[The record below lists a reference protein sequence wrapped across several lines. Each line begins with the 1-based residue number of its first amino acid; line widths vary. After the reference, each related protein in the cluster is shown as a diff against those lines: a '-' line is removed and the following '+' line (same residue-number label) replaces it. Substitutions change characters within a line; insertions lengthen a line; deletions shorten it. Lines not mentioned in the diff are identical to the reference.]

1 MDSAE
6 YYRKNKEAREKKAK
20 YDSELNSRPEQ
31 IQKRVECNK
40 ARRDAIKEGKDIKG
54 KDYDHKTKRF
64 ISVKANRGRKNEGGR

>member
-6 YYRKNKEAREKKAK
+6 YYRKNKKAREKKAK
-20 YDSELNSRPEQ
+20 YDSELNSKPEQ
-31 IQKRVECNK
+31 IQKRVEANK
-40 ARRDAIKEGKDIKG
+40 ARRDAIKEGKDIQG